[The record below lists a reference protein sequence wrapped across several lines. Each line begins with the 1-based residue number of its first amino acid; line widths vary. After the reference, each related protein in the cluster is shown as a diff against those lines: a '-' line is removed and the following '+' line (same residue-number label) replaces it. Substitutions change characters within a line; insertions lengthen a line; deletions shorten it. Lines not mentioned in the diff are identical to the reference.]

1 MASAEKGVLLITPKM
16 IKPSSKKLQVI
27 GTINPAAIRGEDGRI
42 VLYVRVIEQ
51 IIKLEDEKY
60 YYCPKMVGKKEYKL
74 KIDRFGKEN
83 VKTNSEFDIVFN
95 DGTKRLTFISHLRK
109 VILDES
115 GLNVLSIDKK
125 PSFYGIVSDSE
136 LGVEDPRIV
145 KIDGQYI
152 MTYVSLSLEGNISTS
167 LAVSKDLEEWERKGI
182 IFGEQDKDVV
192 IFPEK
197 IKGRYVALDRP
208 ESNFQFSPPH
218 IWIAYSKD
226 LQSWGK
232 LKSMEIPRRGGKFYW
247 RMGSG
252 CPPIKTEKGWLL
264 IYHAVKNE
272 GKIFV
277 YFGSAVLLD
286 LKNPKKIKYKSR
298 EPFLLPKN
306 SYELKLYQKKRI
318 VFPTGVVLD
327 KEKKNLLIYYG
338 GGDVVTAVRKIPLK
352 KIMDS
357 FRRIK

>member
-16 IKPSSKKLQVI
+16 IKPSSKKLEVI
-27 GTINPAAIRGEDGRI
+27 GTINPAAIRGEDEKI
-42 VLYVRVIEQ
+42 ILYVRVIEQ
-51 IIKLEDEKY
+51 VKKLEDEKY
-60 YYCPKMVGKKEYKL
+60 CYCPRIIGEKKYKL
-74 KIDRFGKEN
+74 KIDRFDKKN
-83 VKTNSEFDIVFN
+83 VKTNSDFDVVFLDN
-95 DGTKRLTFISHLRK
+95 TKRLTFVSHLRK
-109 VILDES
+109 VVLDES

-125 PSFYGIVSDSE
+125 PSFYGISSDAE
-136 LGVEDPRIV
+136 LGIEDPRIV
-145 KIDGQYI
+145 KIEGQYI
-152 MTYVSLSLEGNISTS
+152 MTYVSLSRNGNISTS
-167 LAVSKDLEEWERKGI
+167 LAISKDLEEWDRKGI

-208 ESNFQFSPPH
+208 EGNFQFSQPH

-232 LKSMEIPRRGGKFYW
+232 LKSMEIPTRGGKFYW
-247 RMGSG
+247 RMGAG

-264 IYHAVKNE
+264 IYHAVKSE
-272 GKIFV
+272 GKVFV
-277 YFGSAVLLD
+277 YFGSVILLD
-286 LKNPKKIKYKSR
+286 LKNPARIKYKSR
-298 EPFLLPKN
+298 EPILLPKN

-338 GGDVVTAVRKIPLK
+338 GGDVVTAVRKIPFK

-357 FRRIK
+357 LRRVK